1 VTYHSDPFLPPDDL
15 GSESEHVA
23 AFYSIEEKAHEAVID
38 TGASRS
44 VIGAELVGGLVNGI
58 VEKTGWKIKR
68 VPSTV
73 QFRFGNSGALQ
84 IEYAI
89 CIPRQ
94 QKGWIRVE
102 VVPGRTPFL
111 ISNTALKEIG
121 ALIDPRNQQLRF
133 LETNVVIPLGTF
145 RKNLLRDVVA
155 LLKVEHSKEGK
166 EEIYHTKETTY
177 VSWHD
182 DHVKN
187 LMNKSSDKHK
197 GLNSFPPFS
206 PPCCMTEMQKTH
218 VQNIPLSRD
227 HAETPIVDQKAIFQA
242 QTNHPDQQNIVHV
255 GAMSNRP
262 GMSFL
267 QDELSGEEDSSLTL
281 KRPTLRSKG
290 SYKMP
295 PGIRTLLEWG
305 QQVIPSGKQ
314 AGKTFEKVF
323 LEDDG

>member
-1 VTYHSDPFLPPDDL
+1 M
-15 GSESEHVA
+15 
-23 AFYSIEEKAHEAVID
+23 
-38 TGASRS
+38 
-44 VIGAELVGGLVNGI
+44 GGLVNGI

-68 VPSTV
+68 STV
-73 QFRFGNSGALQ
+73 QFRFGNSGTLQ

-145 RKNLLRDVVA
+145 RKTLLRVDVVA
-155 LLKVEHSKEGK
+155 LLKVEDSKEGK
-166 EEIYHTKETTY
+166 EEIYHTKETTH

-206 PPCCMTEMQKTH
+206 PPCCMTEMPKTH

-227 HAETPIVDQKAIFQA
+227 HAETPIVDQKAIFEA

-255 GAMSNRP
+255 GAMSNPP

-267 QDELSGEEDSSLTL
+267 QDELGRRGLQPHIEETYSQ
-281 KRPTLRSKG
+281 KQGK
-290 SYKMP
+290 YKIP